1 MEVNNT
7 PILSI
12 IIPVYNVELY
22 LKDCLDSILNQN
34 SNDYEII
41 LVDDGSTDSS
51 GIICDEYTNKYS
63 NMKVIHNSNG
73 GLSDARNS
81 GFKIAKGK
89 YILFIDSDDFI
100 EPESL
105 KNIIKYTDSNVD
117 IIFLDAYKYF
127 NNKSIKKID
136 TDFCTEKLKINNK
149 DILLDNISHMNK
161 FTGSACSKAIRREFL
176 LDNNISFESNIT
188 MEDIDWNLKILT
200 KVNTSD
206 YYSGKYYYYRQNRK
220 NSITNSI
227 NENTFKYGIKIIKKW
242 QNFNDNINSI
252 LAYEYIILLANSYV
266 LKDKNLKNELY
277 SLSWLLKYKNNKK
290 VFYSYIAYKIFGIR
304 ILSKLLEIYLK
315 IISIMQLENQ

>member
-1 MEVNNT
+1 MEVNNA

-22 LKDCLDSILNQN
+22 LKNCLDSILNQN
-34 SNDYEII
+34 INNYEII
-41 LVDDGSTDSS
+41 LINDGSTDNSS
-51 GIICDEYTNKYS
+51 IICDEYVNKYS
-63 NMKVIHNSNG
+63 NIKVIHKSNG
-73 GLSDARNS
+73 GSSDARNN
-81 GFKIAKGK
+81 GLKIAKGK

-105 KNIIKYTDSNVD
+105 KNIIKYTVNNVD

-127 NNKSIKKID
+127 DNKSIEKVD
-136 TDFCTEKLKINNK
+136 TDFCTEKLKTNNK
-149 DILLDNISHMNK
+149 DILLDNISRMNK
-161 FTGSACSKAIRREFL
+161 FSGSACSKAIRREFL
-176 LDNNISFESNIT
+176 LDNNILFENNIT

-200 KVNTSD
+200 KINTSD

-227 NENTFKYGIKIIKKW
+227 NENTFKSGIKIIKKW

-266 LKDKNLKNELY
+266 IKDKNLRNELY
-277 SLSWLLKYKNNKK
+277 SFSGLLKYNNNKK
-290 VFYSYIAYKIFGIR
+290 VFYSYIIYKLFGIKF
-304 ILSKLLEIYLK
+304 LSKLLEIYLK
-315 IISIMQLENQ
+315 KKH